1 MMSRE
6 TMPGAG
12 EEADHHRVGG
22 HGEDSSAPPSEV
34 GEESEVSGA
43 ERSDDLFDESD
54 GGSETSSDW
63 VESRSRVTTPDSSTP
78 SSPEWRLGAEEEA

>member
-1 MMSRE
+1 
-6 TMPGAG
+6 MPGVG

-54 GGSETSSDW
+54 RSSDASSDW
-63 VESRSRVTTPDSSTP
+63 VESRSRITTPDSSTP
-78 SSPEWRLGAEEEA
+78 SSPKWRLGAEEEA